1 MQFLFERLA
10 EPPSFDGTQTFD
22 LRAAVAA
29 QIQRL
34 VSARITRSGGE
45 RDLLDFGLPSVVE
58 FELNSKPQL
67 ELYAQRLARLI
78 ARYEP
83 RLKSA
88 KVRIEAHDEA
98 LCPYRIAIYGTLDP
112 SNGVDVFHFEL
123 PSH

>member
-10 EPPSFDGTQTFD
+10 EPPSFDGSQTFD

-34 VSARITRSGGE
+34 VSARTTRVGGDL
-45 RDLLDFGLPSVVE
+45 DLLDFGSPSVVDIA
-58 FELNSKPQL
+58 LDSKPQL
-67 ELYAQRLARLI
+67 ELYAQRLARLV

-83 RLKSA
+83 RLKSPR
-88 KVRIEAHDEA
+88 VRIEASSET
-98 LCPYRIAIYGTLDP
+98 LRPYRLAIYGTLDH